1 MIPGAGSRPCYL
13 LPMQA
18 RRHAREALEALG
30 IRRLLLGIH
39 DAAFPML
46 PSEDIGR
53 GSPNC
58 GGAADLIDFAA
69 SLGFDG
75 IQLGPQGVT
84 SASNPSPYDGALFSR
99 DPLSIALAPL
109 TSPEWATLL
118 RPEAL
123 AAAVSARPG
132 PADRVAHGYAF
143 GAVTQALAE
152 ATATFHRLRTRD
164 PAGPVAGLARRF
176 AAFRARQAEWLER
189 DALYEVLQRHHGG
202 ASWRD
207 WASADRDLFAAPPG
221 SDEEHEGRLRA
232 LLASHAAEIEDYA
245 FVQFLAHEQHALLR
259 ERARALGLALFGDLQ
274 IGMSDRDTWSAQGF
288 LLRGWRMGAPPS
300 RTDPGGQAWGFA
312 VPDPRSTFVPG
323 EGGARP
329 GGPVARL
336 VRARAR
342 KTFDEYDGVRID
354 HPHGLVTP
362 WVYRSGGDA
371 DAAVRA
377 GARLFD
383 SPSVPEHSA
392 LAELAIARPDQI
404 DPTAP
409 RHADD
414 WVVSLDAEQV
424 ERYAALFDIVMES
437 VRDPRDV
444 ACEILSTQ
452 PYPLARVIERH
463 GLGRF
468 RVTQKADPDDPG
480 DVYRGENAR
489 PEDWIMLGN
498 HDTRPIWSVA
508 ASWVENGSAVRRAD
522 HLAARVLADGED
534 QAAWARSVA
543 ADPRALAQSAFADL
557 FVGPARN
564 VMVYF
569 TDLFGSRAPYNVP
582 GTVSEANWSL
592 RLPHDFRRLYA
603 DRLAADEALDL
614 PRALARALRSRGAAF
629 AASRRELIAALEAGH
644 RTAA

>member
-1 MIPGAGSRPCYL
+1 MKAT
-13 LPMQA
+13 Q
-18 RRHAREALEALG
+18 HVREALEELG

-46 PSEDIGR
+46 PSEDVGR
-53 GSPNC
+53 GSPHSA
-58 GGAADLIDFAA
+58 GAADFLDFAA

-75 IQLGPQGVT
+75 IQLGPQGLT

-99 DPLSIALAPL
+99 DPLSIALEPL
-109 TSPEWATLL
+109 TSPEWATLV
-118 RPEAL
+118 RPETL
-123 AAAVSARPG
+123 AASISARPG
-132 PADRVAHGYAF
+132 PANRVVHGYAF
-143 GAVTQALAE
+143 GAVTGALAE
-152 ATATFHRLRTRD
+152 ATATFRRLRARD
-164 PAGPVAGLARRF
+164 PEGPVSALAQRF
-176 AAFRARQAEWLER
+176 AAFQARHAEWLER
-189 DALYEVLQRHHGG
+189 DALYEVLRRSHGG

-207 WASADRDLFAAPPG
+207 WASADRELFAAPAATDAG
-221 SDEEHEGRLRA
+221 RAERLRT
-232 LLASHAAEIEDYA
+232 LGASHAAETEDYA

-288 LLRGWRMGAPPS
+288 LLRGWLMGAPPS

-312 VPDPRSTFVPG
+312 VPDPRLYFVPG
-323 EGGARP
+323 ESGASSP
-329 GGPVARL
+329 GPVVRF

-342 KTFDEYDGVRID
+342 KSFDEYDGVRID

-383 SPSVPEHSA
+383 SPNVPEHPA
-392 LAELAIARPDQI
+392 LAALAIARADQI
-404 DPTAP
+404 DPTVP
-409 RHADD
+409 RHADK

-424 ERYAALFDIVMES
+424 ERYAVLFDVVMDS
-437 VRDPRDV
+437 ARDPRDV

-452 PYPLARVIERH
+452 PYPLARVIGRH

-508 ASWVENGSAVRRAD
+508 EAWVEKGSAGRRARY
-522 HLAARVLADGED
+522 LAARVLADGED
-534 QAAWARSVA
+534 REAWARAVA
-543 ADPRALAQSAFADL
+543 SDPRTLAQAAFADL

-569 TDLFGSRAPYNVP
+569 TDLVGSRAPYNVP
-582 GTVSEANWSL
+582 GTVSDANWSL
-592 RLPHDFRRLYA
+592 RLPHDFRRVHA
-603 DRLAADEALDL
+603 DRLAAGEALDI
-614 PRALARALRSRGAAF
+614 PRALARALRSRGPSF
-629 AASRRELIAALEAGH
+629 AAARRDLIGALEAGDH
-644 RTAA
+644 PAA

>member
-1 MIPGAGSRPCYL
+1 MK
-13 LPMQA
+13 A
-18 RRHAREALEALG
+18 RRYVREALEALG

-46 PSEDIGR
+46 PSEDVGR
-53 GSPNC
+53 GSPHSA
-58 GGAADLIDFAA
+58 GAADLLDFAA
-69 SLGFDG
+69 ALGFDG

-99 DPLSIALAPL
+99 DPLSIALEPL
-109 TSPEWATLL
+109 TSPEWAALL
-118 RPEAL
+118 RPETL

-132 PADRVAHGYAF
+132 PADRVTHGYAF
-143 GAVTQALAE
+143 GAVMRALAE
-152 ATATFHRLRTRD
+152 ATATFRRLRARD
-164 PAGPVAGLARRF
+164 PEGPVAGLVRRF
-176 AAFRARQAEWLER
+176 ASFRARQAEWLER
-189 DALYEVLQRHHGG
+189 DALYEVLRRRHGG

-207 WASADRDLFAAPPG
+207 WASADRELFAVPAA
-221 SDEEHEGRLRA
+221 SDAGRAERLRA
-232 LLASHAAEIEDYA
+232 LAASHAAEIEEYA

-259 ERARALGLALFGDLQ
+259 ERARALELALFGDLQ

-312 VPDPRSTFVPG
+312 VPDPRLYFVPG
-323 EGGARP
+323 QG
-329 GGPVARL
+329 
-336 VRARAR
+336 RARAPGPVVR
-342 KTFDEYDGVRID
+342 FVHARAQKSFDEYDGVRID

-371 DAAVRA
+371 NAAVRA

-383 SPSVPEHSA
+383 SPSVAEHPT
-392 LAELAIARPDQI
+392 LAALAIARADQI
-404 DPTAP
+404 DPTVS
-409 RHADD
+409 RHADG
-414 WVVSLDAEQV
+414 WVTSLDAEQV

-437 VRDPRDV
+437 ARDPRDV

-468 RVTQKADPDDPG
+468 RVTEKADPDDPG

-489 PEDWIMLGN
+489 PDDWIMLGN

-508 ASWVENGSAVRRAD
+508 EAWVEKGSAGRRARY
-522 HLAARVLADGED
+522 LAARVLADGED
-534 QAAWARSVA
+534 REAWARAVA
-543 ADPRALAQSAFADL
+543 ADPRALAQAAFADL

-569 TDLFGSRAPYNVP
+569 TDLIGSRTPYNVP
-582 GTVSEANWSL
+582 GVVSDVNWSL
-592 RLPHDFRRLYA
+592 RLPHDFRRVHA
-603 DRLAADEALDL
+603 DRLAAGEALDI
-614 PRALARALRSRGAAF
+614 PRALARALRSRGPSF
-629 AASRRELIAALEAGH
+629 AAARRELIAALEAGD
-644 RTAA
+644 RASA